1 MITEFM
7 TNELWVATLLAS
19 GACFILKILG
29 FSAPESILNQ
39 PRIQRINSF
48 IPIVLLSA
56 LVAVQTL
63 GAKQEVVLDHRLG
76 GVAAAALA
84 LRFKASFPVMMIIAA
99 IVSAIIYRFA

>member
-1 MITEFM
+1 MITDLM

-63 GAKQEVVLDHRLG
+63 GAKQEVVLDHRIV
-76 GVAAAALA
+76 GVTAAAIA
-84 LRFKASFPVMMIIAA
+84 LRFKAPFPLMMLTAA
-99 IVSAIIYRFA
+99 LISALTYRFF